1 VQRSGKHVIANEV
14 KQMKKLNYTTVED
27 LLMDDGF
34 LAWHRKTDETEM
46 YKWNRWIEADPE
58 HQHLA
63 EEAIHLLTLILLA
76 EEKEVTEQQIK
87 ASFNRLTNAIEF
99 YDKQNGNTSIK

>member
-1 VQRSGKHVIANEV
+1 
-14 KQMKKLNYTTVED
+14 MKKTNYTTVEE

-34 LAWHRKTDETEM
+34 LAWYRQTDETEM
-46 YKWNRWIEADPE
+46 YKWNGWIEADPE
-58 HQHLA
+58 HQRLA

-87 ASFNRLTNAIEF
+87 ASFNRIANAIAAYE
-99 YDKQNGNTSIK
+99 KQQGNTNIK